1 VTSERRRFAG
11 AVSYLWCRTCKT
23 RFAVAG
29 RLREHTETPAIELVV
44 CPGCSAMRRMVL
56 PVVVGAPFR
65 IVAKKDRLRDD
76 RRSRPR

>member
-1 VTSERRRFAG
+1 
-11 AVSYLWCRTCKT
+11 
-23 RFAVAG
+23 VAG